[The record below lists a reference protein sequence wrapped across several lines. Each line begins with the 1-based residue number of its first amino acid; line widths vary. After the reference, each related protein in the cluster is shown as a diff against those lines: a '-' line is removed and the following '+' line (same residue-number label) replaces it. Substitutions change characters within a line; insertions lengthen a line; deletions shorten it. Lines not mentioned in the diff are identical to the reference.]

1 MKTKK
6 ILVIGG
12 LPPPLHGASVYFKN
26 IVDNEKLKENFK
38 VLSLNISV
46 NEDISTMTKFS
57 IKKVI
62 LSMAYYVKLV
72 FILVFNRIG
81 IVYIQVSYPVF
92 AFLKDS
98 IFVLILK
105 LFRKKVIGAVLG
117 TGYKEIIDSKGKLLL
132 KYYGFIFRKFNAFT
146 TPSIYMLT
154 NDGFTMEMLKKSK
167 ELPFAINPI
176 NPSMQSIKEVSFP
189 FQILFMGN
197 LHPGKGVFECLES
210 ISYVVKKYQRVKFI
224 FAGEWSSRED
234 EVRANKIIEEND
246 VSSYC
251 EIIGTISGEEKKK
264 YFEES
269 QIFLLPTYYHS
280 EGLPLALLDAMSF
293 GLYIITTKHAAIPS
307 VIIDSFNGVCCKQRD
322 SKDLADKI
330 INAIKEKVETDR
342 IRQQAIKCFYSNYT
356 YPIFINRFK
365 EFLNEFIN

>member
-1 MKTKK
+1 MKIKK
-6 ILVIGG
+6 ILVIGS

-26 IVDNEKLKENFK
+26 IVDNEKLKEDFK
-38 VLSLNISV
+38 VISLNISV
-46 NEDISTMTKFS
+46 NEDISTMTRFS
-57 IKKVI
+57 LKKIV
-62 LSMAYYVKLV
+62 LSTIYYVKLI

-81 IVYIQVSYPVF
+81 VVYMQVSYPVF

-117 TGYKEIIDSKGKLLL
+117 TGYKEIIESKCRLLL

-146 TPSIYMLT
+146 TPSTYMLA
-154 NDGFTMEMLKKSK
+154 NDGFTREMLKKSK

-176 NPSMQSIKEVSFP
+176 NPSMQSIKKASFP
-189 FQILFMGN
+189 YQILFMGN
-197 LHPGKGVFECLES
+197 LHSGKGVFECLES
-210 ISYVVKKYQRVKFI
+210 ISYVVKKYKRVKYI

-246 VSSYC
+246 ISSYC
-251 EIIGTISGEEKKK
+251 EIFGTISGEEKKK

-269 QIFLLPTYYHS
+269 DIFLLPTYYHS

-293 GLYIITTKHAAIPS
+293 GLCIITTTHAAIPT

-322 SKDLADKI
+322 LQDLAEKI
-330 INAIKEKVETDR
+330 IIAIKEKAETDR

-365 EFLNEFIN
+365 DFLNEFIN

>member
-1 MKTKK
+1 
-6 ILVIGG
+6 
-12 LPPPLHGASVYFKN
+12 
-26 IVDNEKLKENFK
+26 
-38 VLSLNISV
+38 
-46 NEDISTMTKFS
+46 
-57 IKKVI
+57 
-62 LSMAYYVKLV
+62 
-72 FILVFNRIG
+72 
-81 IVYIQVSYPVF
+81 
-92 AFLKDS
+92 
-98 IFVLILK
+98 
-105 LFRKKVIGAVLG
+105 
-117 TGYKEIIDSKGKLLL
+117 
-132 KYYGFIFRKFNAFT
+132 
-146 TPSIYMLT
+146 
-154 NDGFTMEMLKKSK
+154 
-167 ELPFAINPI
+167 
-176 NPSMQSIKEVSFP
+176 
-189 FQILFMGN
+189 
-197 LHPGKGVFECLES
+197 
-210 ISYVVKKYQRVKFI
+210 
-224 FAGEWSSRED
+224 ED
-234 EVRANKIIEEND
+234 ENRANKIIKEND
-246 VSSYC
+246 ISSYC

>member
-1 MKTKK
+1 MKIKK
-6 ILVIGG
+6 ILIIGS

-26 IVDNEKLKENFK
+26 IVENENLKEDFK
-38 VLSLNISV
+38 VLCLNISV
-46 NEDISTMTKFS
+46 NDDISTMTKFS
-57 IKKVI
+57 IKKVV
-62 LSMAYYVKLV
+62 LSIIYYIKLI
-72 FILVFNRIG
+72 FILIFDRIG
-81 IVYIQVSYPVF
+81 VVYMQVSYPVF
-92 AFLKDS
+92 AFVKDS

-117 TGYKEIIDSKGKLLL
+117 TGYKEIIESKGRLLL
-132 KYYGFIFRKFNAFT
+132 RYYEFIFRKYDAFT

-154 NDGFTMEMLKKSK
+154 NDGFTIEMLNKSK

-176 NPSMQSIKEVSFP
+176 NLTIQSIKEVSFP

-210 ISYVVKKYQRVKFI
+210 ISNVVKKYKKVKFI

-234 EVRANKIIEEND
+234 EVLANKIIGEND
-246 VSSYC
+246 ISPYC

-264 YFEES
+264 YFEEC

-322 SKDLADKI
+322 SQDLADKI
-330 INAIKEKVETDR
+330 ILAIKENADTDR

-356 YPIFINRFK
+356 YPIFINRFRN
-365 EFLNEFIN
+365 FLNEFIN